1 MNVFVKDLFP
11 KYFELQSKDQLSE
24 SELSLQ
30 STIVGYF
37 KNIKQTVLSES
48 EDLLG
53 TSQLIFTVA
62 IEWKGETHHNDI
74 RKLLLE
80 AGWITHQDGKNKLL
94 FTPFIEIMTDYLQ
107 TSRKF
112 SKRFIREG
120 KYMLCYIRSGHN
132 DNEMLFTLTCF
143 QIQSAKEMMTI
154 SKTLA
159 SSNFL
164 LVPTIKSSRS
174 VSLPNTD
181 QIVSNV
187 VHKLLTAN
195 QSQATRDGVEV
206 RKSRLSFLKRP
217 FKLHHRGSEEDLLNK
232 LKNAVMS
239 ELSSI
244 YKAVSQYTYIN
255 GKQINN
261 AS

>member
-164 LVPTIKSSRS
+164 LVKAADQSVCQIQIK
-174 VSLPNTD
+174 
-181 QIVSNV
+181 
-187 VHKLLTAN
+187 
-195 QSQATRDGVEV
+195 
-206 RKSRLSFLKRP
+206 
-217 FKLHHRGSEEDLLNK
+217 
-232 LKNAVMS
+232 
-239 ELSSI
+239 
-244 YKAVSQYTYIN
+244 
-255 GKQINN
+255 
-261 AS
+261 